1 VAVGGITVTVRRYRL
16 DKYGDRALVLSFQLG
31 QCAFAPRVTSE
42 SDNRSTTVVAD
53 AELIAPPWSGVQA
66 QDVVQLPDGST
77 WEVQGRPEEWQ
88 SPFTGAWRPGDVVPL
103 KRTTG

>member
-1 VAVGGITVTVRRYRL
+1 VAVEGITVTVRRYRL
-16 DKYGDRALVLSFQLG
+16 DKYGDRSLVLSFQLG
-31 QCAFAPRVTSE
+31 QCAFAPRTTSE

-53 AELIAPPWSGVQA
+53 AELFAPPWSGVQA
-66 QDVVQLPDGST
+66 QDVVQLPDGSH